1 MDTRFE
7 FISINPF
14 RDKRGSLKKIAMKSR
29 IGMDIEEI
37 YVLYSNKGAVRGN
50 HYHKET
56 IEYFTVLEGIAVFS
70 LKDLDTG
77 DSETVKISSDD
88 NIIVKVPVN
97 VVHAFRND
105 DDKPMV
111 MLAVSSREYN
121 PDDDDTYPM
130 VILQ

>member
-29 IGMDIEEI
+29 IGTEIEEV

-56 IEYFTVLEGIAVFS
+56 SEYFSVLEG
-70 LKDLDTG
+70 T
-77 DSETVKISSDD
+77 
-88 NIIVKVPVN
+88 
-97 VVHAFRND
+97 AFF
-105 DDKPMV
+105 P
-111 MLAVSSREYN
+111 
-121 PDDDDTYPM
+121 
-130 VILQ
+130 

>member
-29 IGMDIEEI
+29 IGTEIEEV

-56 IEYFTVLEGIAVFS
+56 SEYFSVLEGTAFFS
-70 LKDLDTG
+70 LKDLETEDF
-77 DSETVKISSDD
+77 ETVKISSDD

-97 VVHAFRND
+97 VVHAFKND
-105 DDKPMV
+105 TDQPMV

>member
-70 LKDLDTG
+70 MKDLDTG

>member
-7 FISINPF
+7 LMGINPF

-50 HYHKET
+50 HYHKQT

-77 DSETVKISSDD
+77 DSQTVKISSDD
-88 NIIVKVPVN
+88 NIIVKVPAN

-105 DDKPMV
+105 ADQPMV